1 MKKSFLGIFIAL
13 LSFLPFISG
22 AAEAIPQKVLIVY
35 YSKTGNTDYI
45 AQKLQKK
52 TGADIFRLETVKA
65 YPAENPARTQVPKKE
80 LETGRLP
87 ALKKLPSNLSS
98 YDLILV
104 GTPVW
109 WYTVSTPVM
118 SFLKQANLNGKT
130 VAVFCTHEGGLG
142 KTFPDFRKQAGKAI
156 VLDGF
161 ELYKPQQEDE
171 GDVDKKL
178 DAWLVKLAAQMKKTR

>member
-1 MKKSFLGIFIAL
+1 MKKVFVRIFIAL
-13 LSFLPFISG
+13 FSMLPLMSN
-22 AAEAIPQKVLIVY
+22 AAETTPQKVLIVY
-35 YSKTGNTDYI
+35 YSKTSNTDYI

-52 TGADIFRLETVKA
+52 TGADVFRLETVKP
-65 YPAENPARTQVPKKE
+65 YPTKNPARTQVPKME
-80 LETGRLP
+80 LETGNLP
-87 ALKKLPSNLSS
+87 ALKKLPADLSS

-118 SFLKQANLNGKT
+118 SFLKQTSLDGKN

-142 KTFPDFRKQAGKAI
+142 KTFPDFSKQAGKAI

-161 ELYKPQQEDE
+161 DIYKPKQEDE
-171 GDVDKKL
+171 ADVDKKL
-178 DAWLVKLAAQMKKTR
+178 DDWLIRLGTQMKKGN